1 MKSNSLDFAPDTFRT
16 LLNRNADLIERY
28 FSNQEEKKAYHDYS
42 QPEVAGW
49 FDEPLPETGMD
60 PEKVLDIVKERVLDT
75 ATNNVGPYMY
85 AYVMAGGTQ
94 VSILAEQLAATIN
107 QNVGKWHLAPAMTEM
122 EKRVVQWGSDLIGY
136 GEDVAG
142 VMVSGG
148 SAANLAGL
156 TVARNLFFA
165 KHNIREKGL
174 FGIPPFTVYASQEVH
189 SCIDKSLQLLGI
201 GTQQLRKIVTDDQ
214 YRIDVEALR
223 SQIAQDQEDGFTPFC
238 IVGSAGTV
246 NTGAIDPL
254 GDLADIAEEHS
265 LWFHVDGAYGVLAA
279 TLEELQP
286 HYTGLKRANSVAL
299 DFHKWLYQ
307 PFEAGCLMVKDWEI
321 LNQAYY
327 KQADYLD
334 TSLEDDRRLDF
345 NEHYFQLSRSAKA
358 LKIWMSL
365 KTYGAARMRNMIQK
379 DVDLAHYLAERIRES
394 PDFELVATSHLAIVG
409 FQYTGGLLDGEKIE
423 ELNRRLV
430 PALEEDG
437 RIFITGTKLKGK
449 FALRACLINHRMQIH
464 TLDYMLFVIGE
475 VAQYVT
481 DVVEE

>member
-1 MKSNSLDFAPDTFRT
+1 MKSNNLDFTPDEFRR
-16 LLNRNADLIERY
+16 LLGRNADLIERY
-28 FSNQEEKKAYHDYS
+28 FSNQEEKKAYHAFP

-49 FDEPLPETGMD
+49 FDEPLPEYGMD
-60 PEKVLDIVKERVLDT
+60 PDEVLDLVKERVLET

-94 VSILAEQLAATIN
+94 VSILAEQLAATVN

-122 EKRVVQWGSDLIGY
+122 EKRVVQWGSDLVGY
-136 GEDVAG
+136 GESVAG
-142 VMVSGG
+142 VLLSGG

-189 SCIDKSLQLLGI
+189 SCVDKSLQVLGI
-201 GTQQLRKIVTDDQ
+201 GTRQLRKIATDEH
-214 YRIDVEALR
+214 YRMDPDALR
-223 SQIAQDQEDGFTPFC
+223 DQVEKDKHEGFTPFC
-238 IVGSAGTV
+238 IVGTAGTV

-254 GDLADIAEEHS
+254 DILADIAEQYGMWYHI
-265 LWFHVDGAYGVLAA
+265 DGAYGVLAA
-279 TLEELQP
+279 ALEELKP
-286 HYTGLKRANSVAL
+286 YYKGLERANSLAL

-307 PFEAGCLMVKDWEI
+307 PFEAGCLMVKDWET
-321 LNQAYY
+321 LNQAYF

-334 TSLEDDRRLDF
+334 TSLEDQRRLDF

-379 DVDLAHYLAERIRES
+379 DIDLTHYLAEKVQES
-394 PDFELVATSHLAIVG
+394 PDFELIATSHLAIVG
-409 FQYTGGLLDGEKIE
+409 FRYTGGIFEEEKIE
-423 ELNRRLV
+423 RMNRRLV
-430 PALEEDG
+430 PALEDDG

-449 FALRACLINHRMQIH
+449 FALRACLINHRMQTH
-464 TLDYMLFVIGE
+464 TLDYMLYVIGD
-475 VAQYVT
+475 VAQYVS